1 VRRLDP
7 LDIEL
12 FVSGI
17 PESSLNEVTE
27 VNSKLFVLIK
37 WGMLNDDVSFDE
49 FADSIFLAI
58 SYSIMMDETVKYLI
72 EKEYLVLVKINS
84 EMKN

>member
-37 WGMLNDDVSFDE
+37 WGMLNDVSFDE

-58 SYSIMMDETVKYLI
+58 SYSIMMDETVKYLMK
-72 EKEYLVLVKINS
+72 KEYLVLVKINS